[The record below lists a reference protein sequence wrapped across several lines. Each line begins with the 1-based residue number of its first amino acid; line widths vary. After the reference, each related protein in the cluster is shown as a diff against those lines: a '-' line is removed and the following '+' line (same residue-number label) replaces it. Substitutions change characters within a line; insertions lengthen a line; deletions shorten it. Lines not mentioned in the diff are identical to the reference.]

1 MILKIIIIGQLRT
14 FEDELKDHFI
24 KELFKN
30 ENKQS
35 NPEDLLR
42 YKIILDVY
50 SIPESYDYDQIIQFL
65 QNNAKDQTK
74 IKLTNDNNTKI
85 VIKIIFN

>member
-1 MILKIIIIGQLRT
+1 MKLITKK
-14 FEDELKDHFI
+14 ELKTLHQ
-24 KELFKN
+24 K
-30 ENKQS
+30 
-35 NPEDLLR
+35 
-42 YKIILDVY
+42 
-50 SIPESYDYDQIIQFL
+50 YDYDQIIQFL